1 MYSFIVA
8 ACFAAGF
15 HTQPAALAVLRADD
29 PAAYSTATAA
39 RATSL
44 TQALARRV
52 PLDEAQYIRVRTLH
66 LHMLA
71 ERQALAIS
79 LSGAAPAL
87 RDQELAAAQQ
97 RYETALA
104 RLLRPAQLVAYQSLR
119 SSFTAH
125 RL

>member
-1 MYSFIVA
+1 MNNF
-8 ACFAAGF
+8 FAMAFLALGLGF
-15 HTQPAALAVLRADD
+15 QPAISATSGADD
-29 PAAYSTATAA
+29 PAGYTPATTA

-44 TQALARRV
+44 TQALARRI
-52 PLDEAQYIRVRTLH
+52 PLDEAQYIRVRALH

-71 ERQALAIS
+71 ERQALEIS
-79 LSGAAPAL
+79 LSGAEPAL

-104 RLLRPAQLVAYQSLR
+104 GLLRPAQVVAYQSLR
-119 SSFTAH
+119 NSFTAH

>member
-1 MYSFIVA
+1 MNNFFAA
-8 ACFAAGF
+8 ACLAAGF
-15 HTQPAALAVLRADD
+15 TTQPAAAAVPGADD
-29 PAAYSTATAA
+29 PAAYSPATAA

-44 TQALARRV
+44 TQALARRI
-52 PLDEAQYIRVRTLH
+52 PLDEAQYIRVRALH

-79 LSGAAPAL
+79 LSGAEPAT
-87 RDQELAAAQQ
+87 RDEELAAAQQ

-104 RLLRPAQLVAYQSLR
+104 HLLRPAQVVAYQSLR

>member
-1 MYSFIVA
+1 MYNFFAMVCLAASLGTQSATPVA
-8 ACFAAGF
+8 LS
-15 HTQPAALAVLRADD
+15 TDD
-29 PAAYSTATAA
+29 PAAYSPATAA

-44 TQALARRV
+44 TRALASRI
-52 PLDEAQYIRVRTLH
+52 PLDEGQYIRVRALH

-79 LSGAAPAL
+79 LSGAEPAI

-104 RLLRPAQLVAYQSLR
+104 ALLRPKQLVAYQGLR
-119 SSFTAH
+119 NSFTAH